1 MLKKLAQTLL
11 NFFEYAIKCCSIFS
25 YILAIFPKNKT
36 ISLSSKSH
44 SSKLH
49 SFFKILILLI
59 SRYNKASAVFFKKV
73 RFYDAKDKFFLLTFP
88 SSYIRQSFSTSS
100 GGINEVAGKSRVKVD
115 HLFLTAC
122 IFFESAPA
130 LLKAAPF
137 NTVRVFAASIKLRS
151 CW

>member
-11 NFFEYAIKCCSIFS
+11 NFFEYAIKCCSFFS

-73 RFYDAKDKFFLLTFP
+73 RFYDAKDKFFLLDLNMNEYTQCGHYLNMFGKEDYVLMDQIRNSKAKNVMIDIGANVGFYSLFF
-88 SSYIRQSFSTSS
+88 SS
-100 GGINEVAGKSRVKVD
+100 
-115 HLFLTAC
+115 
-122 IFFESAPA
+122 IFW
-130 LLKAAPF
+130 
-137 NTVRVFAASIKLRS
+137 
-151 CW
+151 C